1 MKKHIAALAFV
12 LLACCNI
19 LAEQDQDMW
28 TMQDDVAFY
37 NSLTKSADY
46 AAKPVFKPMAY
57 TRNDLIE
64 DIKVTAIESIPF
76 GFLYTFAG
84 LWLTKAISGHT
95 FSVNVGS
102 LAENQGTYYI
112 AIGAFMAL
120 NVTVNILTFYDYS
133 KKPGEGK
140 VEKNKTG
147 P

>member
-1 MKKHIAALAFV
+1 VKKCVAAVALV

-19 LAEQDQDMW
+19 PAETGQDMW
-28 TMQDDVAFY
+28 TMQDDVFFY
-37 NSLTKSADY
+37 HSLTVSADY
-46 AAKPVFKPMAY
+46 TAKPVFKPMAY
-57 TRNDLIE
+57 TKNDLIE

-84 LWLTKAISGHT
+84 LWLAKAISGHT